1 MAGPSTASR
10 PSGSPAPAASTR
22 CRVLLLPPQ
31 AARFRPPPPPRAAV
45 ALAAYCGAYALWP
58 EATEAIGKY
67 GAYLSIAN
75 RQAEIMVRISAEFG
89 FTPASRGRISMPKP
103 EEPDPFDRLET
114 PADPG

>member
-1 MAGPSTASR
+1 
-10 PSGSPAPAASTR
+10 
-22 CRVLLLPPQ
+22 
-31 AARFRPPPPPRAAV
+31 
-45 ALAAYCGAYALWP
+45 LWP